1 MHGSMLLL
9 HHEQLLLLVHVHR
22 CCLLLHVVHVGSLLH
37 VWRSHTWW
45 GQMRKGHVLWLHQYW
60 ASKGWLHGGSLW
72 IHRHV
77 AVNGCVRS

>member
-1 MHGSMLLL
+1 MLLM
-9 HHEQLLLLVHVHR
+9 HHEQLLLLLPVYVHR

-45 GQMRKGHVLWLHQYW
+45 WQMRKGHVLWLHQYW
-60 ASKGWLHGGSLW
+60 ASKGWLQGGSLW
-72 IHRHV
+72 IQRHV